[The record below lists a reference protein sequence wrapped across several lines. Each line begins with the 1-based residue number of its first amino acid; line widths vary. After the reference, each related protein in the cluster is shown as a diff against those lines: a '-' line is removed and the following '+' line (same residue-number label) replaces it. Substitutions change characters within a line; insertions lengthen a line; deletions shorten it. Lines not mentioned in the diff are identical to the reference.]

1 MKQFIYY
8 INYILMVEKS
18 REQVSKK
25 KKQTNK
31 QTKNQ
36 FFDEKH
42 NTTLSPEN
50 ISFSESKSV

>member
-42 NTTLSPEN
+42 NTHNSLTRKH
-50 ISFSESKSV
+50 FFFRK